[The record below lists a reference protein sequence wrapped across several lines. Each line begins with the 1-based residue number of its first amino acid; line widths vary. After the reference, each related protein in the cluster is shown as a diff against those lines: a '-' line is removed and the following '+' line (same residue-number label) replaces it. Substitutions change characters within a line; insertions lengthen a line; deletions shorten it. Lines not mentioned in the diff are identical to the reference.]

1 MDIVSQVSNQDSLV
15 KLVQKGNE
23 IGRIFSIDYENA
35 LVLTNDMWKR
45 KVNGVPQN
53 SFLIATNINPD
64 NYSKQ
69 APFDKEIILLRVI
82 G

>member
-45 KVNGVPQN
+45 KVNGVP
-53 SFLIATNINPD
+53 
-64 NYSKQ
+64 
-69 APFDKEIILLRVI
+69 
-82 G
+82 